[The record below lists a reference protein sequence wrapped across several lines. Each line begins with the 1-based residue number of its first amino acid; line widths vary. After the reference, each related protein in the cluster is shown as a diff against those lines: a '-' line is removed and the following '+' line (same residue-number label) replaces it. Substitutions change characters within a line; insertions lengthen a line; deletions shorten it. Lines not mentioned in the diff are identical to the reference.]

1 MRMDCQAV
9 RNAMSARLDGETAEL
24 SDDLVDAHLAG
35 CEECQRWYA
44 TVTALGR
51 RINLSA
57 APEESTP
64 TTEPNDD
71 RKAAL
76 LAQVLEK
83 ADHNP
88 QISVGLRRRQLP
100 LLVGRFALVAVA
112 LICVVWGLS
121 LMFGS
126 PIGEDADSSQLR
138 LVSDAATMRF
148 ALAGG
153 LLWAAWRPKVASA
166 VLPIYLGLW
175 GFGLGFAT
183 REIVLNMIGAQGSLN
198 TLWLLLVHL
207 AAVVAL
213 VVVWAGR
220 QNVFMPLRQS
230 VRALMAQP
238 VNFSPSDARR
248 NSTFELGQ
256 PRPRDWN

>member
-1 MRMDCQAV
+1 MDCQAV
-9 RNAMSARLDGETAEL
+9 RTSMSARLDGETAEL
-24 SDDLVDAHLAG
+24 SNDLVDAHLAA

-51 RINLSA
+51 RMNVSA
-57 APEESTP
+57 TPTNDGP
-64 TTEPNDD
+64 TTEPGDEQ
-71 RKAAL
+71 KAAL
-76 LAQVLEK
+76 LAQVLEQ
-83 ADHNP
+83 ADRNP
-88 QISVGLRRRQLP
+88 QISGDLRRRQLP
-100 LLVGRFALVAVA
+100 LYFGRFALVAVA
-112 LICVVWGLS
+112 LVYVVWGLS
-121 LMFGS
+121 LLFGS
-126 PIGEDADSSQLR
+126 PIGDDADSSQLR

-153 LLWAAWRPKVASA
+153 LLWAAWRPKGAAA

-175 GFGLGFAT
+175 AFGLGFAT
-183 REIVLNMIGAQGSLN
+183 REIVLSMVGEGGSLA

-220 QNVFMPLRQS
+220 QNVFMPLQQS
-230 VRALMAQP
+230 LRALMAQP

-248 NSTFELGQ
+248 NSTFELGE
-256 PRPRDWN
+256 PRPRGWD

>member
-1 MRMDCQAV
+1 
-9 RNAMSARLDGETAEL
+9 MSARLDGETAEL
-24 SDDLVDAHLAG
+24 PDDLVDAHLAA
-35 CEECQRWYA
+35 CEDCQRWYS

-51 RINLSA
+51 RMNVSA
-57 APEESTP
+57 TP
-64 TTEPNDD
+64 TEGEPATEPGDEQ
-71 RKAAL
+71 KAAL
-76 LAQVLEK
+76 LAQVLEQ

-88 QISVGLRRRQLP
+88 QISGGLRRRQLP
-100 LLVGRFALVAVA
+100 LLFGRSALVIVA
-112 LICVVWGLS
+112 LVYVVWGLS
-121 LMFGS
+121 MLFGS
-126 PIGEDADSSQLR
+126 PLGDDADSSQLR

-153 LLWAAWRPKVASA
+153 LLWAAWRPKAASA

-175 GFGLGFAT
+175 AFGLGFAT
-183 REIVLNMIGAQGSLN
+183 REIVLSMVGEEGSLT

-220 QNVFMPLRQS
+220 QNVFMPLQQS
-230 VRALMAQP
+230 FRALMAQP
-238 VNFSPSDARR
+238 VHFSPSDARR

-256 PRPRDWN
+256 PRPRGWD

>member
-1 MRMDCQAV
+1 MDCQAV
-9 RNAMSARLDGETAEL
+9 RTSMSARLDGETAEL
-24 SDDLVDAHLAG
+24 SDDLVDAHLAA
-35 CEECQRWYA
+35 CEDCQRWYA

-51 RINLSA
+51 RMNVSA
-57 APEESTP
+57 TPTNDGP
-64 TTEPNDD
+64 TTEPGDEQ
-71 RKAAL
+71 KAAL
-76 LAQVLEK
+76 LAQVLEQ
-83 ADHNP
+83 ADRNP
-88 QISVGLRRRQLP
+88 QISGDLRRRQLP
-100 LLVGRFALVAVA
+100 LYFGRFALVAVA
-112 LICVVWGLS
+112 LVYVVWGLS
-121 LMFGS
+121 LLFGS
-126 PIGEDADSSQLR
+126 PIGDDADSSQLR

-153 LLWAAWRPKVASA
+153 LLWAAWRPKAASA

-183 REIVLNMIGAQGSLN
+183 REIVLSMVGEEGSLT

-220 QNVFMPLRQS
+220 QNVFMPLQQS
-230 VRALMAQP
+230 FRALMAQP
-238 VNFSPSDARR
+238 VHFSPSDARR

-256 PRPRDWN
+256 PRPRGWD

>member
-1 MRMDCQAV
+1 
-9 RNAMSARLDGETAEL
+9 MSARLDGETAEL
-24 SDDLVDAHLAG
+24 SDDLVDAHLAA
-35 CEECQRWYA
+35 CEDCQRWYA

-51 RINLSA
+51 RMNVSA
-57 APEESTP
+57 TPTDEGP
-64 TTEPNDD
+64 TTEPGDEQ
-71 RKAAL
+71 KAAL
-76 LAQVLEK
+76 LAQVLEQ

-88 QISVGLRRRQLP
+88 QISGGLRRRQLP
-100 LLVGRFALVAVA
+100 LYFGRFALVAVA
-112 LICVVWGLS
+112 LVYVVWGLS
-121 LMFGS
+121 LLFCS
-126 PIGEDADSSQLR
+126 PIGDDADSSQLR

-153 LLWAAWRPKVASA
+153 LLWAAWRPKGAAA

-175 GFGLGFAT
+175 AFGLGFAT
-183 REIVLNMIGAQGSLN
+183 REIVLSMVGEGGSLA

-220 QNVFMPLRQS
+220 QNVFMPLQQS
-230 VRALMAQP
+230 LRALMAQP

-248 NSTFELGQ
+248 NSTFELGE
-256 PRPRDWN
+256 PRPRGWG